1 MLARTP
7 ASPLRVLTAA
17 FGACALTGA
26 LAGPALGMPT
36 EHGPA
41 PATTSGPAAD
51 LVRLHESGT
60 AVHVTGSRGDGADQQ
75 SSSLRS
81 SSLGAGPH
89 PQLADRR
96 ASDSA
101 MEAAKRAQMS
111 SAAIRYAR
119 RATQAAERARNSASI
134 HYAQRTDL
142 RSPDSVDRALA
153 ATQRAHN
160 PGGAVVNRQPPRWPV
175 HPASLTPPRTA
186 TPAGDGFDW
195 GDAAIGAGGA
205 LAILLA
211 ALGALLLYRRRGG
224 DLQGDL
230 HGAPTAG

>member
-7 ASPLRVLTAA
+7 ASPLRALTAA
-17 FGACALTGA
+17 LGTCALTGA
-26 LAGPALGMPT
+26 LAGPALAMPM

-41 PATTSGPAAD
+41 SATTSGPSAD
-51 LVRLHESGT
+51 LVRLHKSGIT
-60 AVHVTGSRGDGADQQ
+60 VSGKDQQ
-75 SSSLRS
+75 ASR
-81 SSLGAGPH
+81 
-89 PQLADRR
+89 PQPRP
-96 ASDSA
+96 DSA

-111 SAAIRYAR
+111 SAARQYA
-119 RATQAAERARNSASI
+119 QAAKRGQNSASI

-153 ATQRAHN
+153 ATQRAQN
-160 PGGAVVNRQPPRWPV
+160 PGGVVVNHQPPTWPV
-175 HPASLTPPRTA
+175 HPASLTPTRTA
-186 TPAGDGFDW
+186 TPTGDGFDW
-195 GDAAIGAGGA
+195 GDAGIGAGGA
-205 LAILLA
+205 LAIALL